1 MAKPKKEKKIFD
13 YNVPE
18 MRKLLDKALSID
30 NSSDY
35 ALDEAMKEHSR
46 LHAEWG
52 ALSAKAQKLYRLLEI
67 DLKTTTAQV
76 ATDIR
81 QNAASQGK
89 PLAVTAPVE
98 KEMVPLKAEWK
109 VACKNL
115 ITMGEYVDI
124 LSSVEK
130 AFNNRAWLLIRLAK
144 GREASVE
151 PHVRGQQRGKNK
163 PVEMEEYD
171 L

>member
-1 MAKPKKEKKIFD
+1 MKPSKQKKIFD
-13 YNVPE
+13 YSIPE

-52 ALSAKAQKLYRLLEI
+52 AMSAKAQKFYRLLELE
-67 DLKTTTAQV
+67 LKTTTAQF

-81 QNAASQGK
+81 QQAKEDGK
-89 PLAVTAPVE
+89 PLAATTPVA

-109 VACKNL
+109 TACTNL
-115 ITMGEYVDI
+115 INMGEYVDI
-124 LSSVEK
+124 LATIEK

-151 PHVRGQQRGKNK
+151 PSVKGQQRKKDGAVK
-163 PVEMEEYD
+163 MEEYEM
-171 L
+171 